1 MHQNDTMHVFFEVQP
16 WEQKLFESAFPG
28 CVCVADPLTST
39 NVAAYAEAEV
49 VSVFIYSQVTTEII
63 DKLPRLKLIATRSTG
78 YDHVAAAYAKSKG
91 IIVANVPEYGSNT
104 VAEHTFALI
113 LALSRKVFPSILQVK
128 NPDFTHTNLTGTDI
142 FGKTIG
148 VVGLGKIGLRVV
160 QIARGFGM
168 RVLVYNRTQ
177 KDELA
182 AIYGFTFVSFN
193 ELLSQSDVIT
203 FHLSL
208 NPETKG
214 ILNMDNIHRV
224 KKGAYLVNTARGG
237 LIQTESLVWALQQDI
252 LAGIGLDVLEEEKE
266 LVDEIAIL
274 SPTYQKEHNLQNLVY
289 NHMLLHHPH
298 VIITPHNAFNSQEA
312 LARIIQTTVE
322 NIKAFMSGRPQNTVT

>member
-1 MHQNDTMHVFFEVQP
+1 MRVFYEVQP
-16 WEQKLFESAFPG
+16 WEQKLFEADFTG
-28 CVCVADPLTST
+28 CVCVAEPLTME
-39 NVAAYAEAEV
+39 NIAAYSDAEAI
-49 VSVFIYSQVTTEII
+49 SVFIYSHVTAEII
-63 DKLPRLKLIATRSTG
+63 DKLPKLKLITTRSTG
-78 YDHVAAAYAKSKG
+78 FEHIDTAYAKSKG
-91 IIVANVPEYGSNT
+91 ILVSNVPEYGSNT
-104 VAEHTFALI
+104 VAEHAFALI
-113 LALSRKVFPSILQVK
+113 LSLSRKVFPSILQVK

-182 AIYGFTFVSFN
+182 AIYGFTQVGLN
-193 ELLSQSDVIT
+193 DLLSQSDVIT

-214 ILNMDNIHRV
+214 ILNMDNIYRI

-237 LIQTESLVWALQQDI
+237 LIQTEALVWGLQQGI
-252 LAGIGLDVLEEEKE
+252 FSGIGLDVLEEEKE

-274 SPTYQKEHNLQNLVY
+274 SPTYQKEHNLQNLIY
-289 NHMLLHHPH
+289 NHMLLHHPL

-312 LARIIQTTVE
+312 LARIIQTTIS
-322 NIKAFMSGRPQNTVT
+322 NIKAFEKGKPQNTVT

>member
-16 WEQKLFESAFPG
+16 WEQKLFEAAFPG
-28 CVCVADPLTST
+28 CKCVSEPLSET
-39 NVAAYAEAEV
+39 NVASHRDATV
-49 VSVFIYSQVTTEII
+49 VSVFIYSQVTAALI
-63 DKLPRLKLIATRSTG
+63 DKLPSLKMIATRSTG
-78 YDHVAAAYAKSKG
+78 FDHIAADHAKSKG
-91 IIVANVPEYGSNT
+91 IAVANVPEYGSNT

-182 AIYGFTFVSFN
+182 AIYGFTHVSLN
-193 ELLSQSDVIT
+193 ELLSKSDIIT

-214 ILNMDNIHRV
+214 ILNMDNIYRV

-237 LIQTESLVWALQQDI
+237 LIQTEALVWGLQQDI

-274 SPTYQKEHNLQNLVY
+274 SPTYQREHNLQNLVY

-298 VIITPHNAFNSQEA
+298 VVITPHNAFNSQEA
-312 LARIIQTTVE
+312 LARIIQTTIE
-322 NIKAFMSGRPQNTVT
+322 NIKSFVAGKPQNTVV